1 MSTVQ
6 LNAALPPPFRLH
18 KFTVPQYHQLG
29 ELGILTTEDRV
40 ELLEGWIVA
49 KMDRRAIHGF
59 IVGFLTELI
68 QNDLPDGFVVRS
80 QLPMTTKRSEPE
92 PDVAI
97 VRGAHADFRTSHPT
111 GKLVRLIIEVADT
124 SISKDRSKAEI
135 YREAGVEE
143 YWIVN
148 VGDKSVER
156 YLFSQTNKAEF
167 LPADSIASVS
177 IGPREISIDLT
188 RLFSE
193 Q

>member
-6 LNAALPPPFRLH
+6 LNAALPPPFPLR

-40 ELLEGWIVA
+40 ELLEGWIVE
-49 KMDRRAIHGF
+49 KMNQRPIHGF
-59 IVGFLTELI
+59 IVGFLTELF
-68 QNDLPDGFVVRS
+68 QNNLPDGFIVRS
-80 QLPMTTKRSEPE
+80 QLPITTDRSEPE

-97 VRGAHADFRTSHPT
+97 VRGTHTDFRTHHPS
-111 GKLVRLIIEVADT
+111 GKLVRLVVEVADT
-124 SISKDRSKAEI
+124 SIAKDRSKAEI

-148 VGDKSVER
+148 VGDKTVER
-156 YLFSQTNKAEF
+156 YRFSQTTDGV
-167 LPADSIASVS
+167 LPAESIASVT
-177 IGPREISIDLT
+177 IGSNEISIDLAL
-188 RLFSE
+188 LFSE